1 MREDIY
7 NGIKNHIQSISGFE
21 NIQIITIEAGH
32 CELEV
37 EITETMLNLYGSVH
51 GGVLYTLCDI
61 ASGMSAYAYECSN
74 VTLNG
79 TINYLKPA
87 GVGRLRV
94 VCNTIHKGRTTV
106 VNDVLIK
113 DSEEDY
119 IASARMTMYITKE
132 L

>member
-7 NGIKNHIQSISGFE
+7 DGIKKHIQTISGFDKIE
-21 NIQIITIEAGH
+21 IVSIEAGH

-37 EITETMLNLYGSVH
+37 EVKETMLNLYGSVH
-51 GGVLYTLCDI
+51 GGVLYTFCDI
-61 ASGMSAYAYECSN
+61 ASGISAYAYECSN

-87 GVGRLRV
+87 GLGRLRV
-94 VCNTIHKGRTTV
+94 VCNTIHKGSTTV
-106 VNDVLIK
+106 VHDVIIK
-113 DSEEDY
+113 DFEGNS